1 MSIVVLVMLAQ
12 FFTVDKSFLLNY
24 RKRSFSQNS
33 EEQSFLGIRKER
45 FYMLFDTHAH
55 YDDEQF
61 DNDRDTLLAAMQDSG
76 ISLIVNAASNL
87 QSSESGLKISEM
99 YPFIYAAVGVHPHDA
114 KTMDDDTVSQLG
126 VLLRHPKAV
135 AVGEIGLDYHYDH
148 SPRDIQQKRFR
159 EQLDLARSVK
169 LPVII
174 HEREAPRDVLDI
186 ICEFSEVR
194 GVFHCYSGSWETAKI
209 LLDRGWYLSFTGV
222 ITFKNARR
230 SHEVITKMPRDRIM
244 IETDC
249 PYLSPEPMRGR
260 RNSSLFL
267 RYTAEKLGE
276 LLGVSVEEAAALTMD
291 NGKRFFGIT

>member
-33 EEQSFLGIRKER
+33 REQSFLGIRKER

-61 DNDRDTLLAAMQDSG
+61 DKDRDTLLASMQNSG

-87 QSSESGLKISEM
+87 QSSESGLKIAEM

-114 KTMDDDTVSQLG
+114 KTMDDDTVSQLEA
-126 VLLRHPKAV
+126 LLRHPKAV